1 MQSLHKSKEETL
13 IHQMQMRAQEE
24 ASDDVGGD
32 NFDDSSTVASHD
44 SLDLDNDLSGDEH
57 DADFST
63 EVEEAIN
70 NPVEFGL
77 DFYSQEGLD
86 ACRDNG
92 YLDTPSLQAS
102 QSISDDVYS
111 FGLSLSDLQTQTK
124 LLSNAA
130 AAAHSR
136 QQTTTIGDA
145 TQASSPH
152 VFLTDGTHNE
162 PAIMGIVHRFTLNT
176 AQERAFHIIAYHTLG
191 RSKVGPQLRMGV
203 FGVHNKCWITQYH
216 QRHD

>member
-32 NFDDSSTVASHD
+32 DFDDSSTVASHD

-57 DADFST
+57 DADFSA

-86 ACRDNG
+86 TC
-92 YLDTPSLQAS
+92 
-102 QSISDDVYS
+102 
-111 FGLSLSDLQTQTK
+111 
-124 LLSNAA
+124 
-130 AAAHSR
+130 
-136 QQTTTIGDA
+136 
-145 TQASSPH
+145 
-152 VFLTDGTHNE
+152 
-162 PAIMGIVHRFTLNT
+162 
-176 AQERAFHIIAYHTLG
+176 
-191 RSKVGPQLRMGV
+191 
-203 FGVHNKCWITQYH
+203 
-216 QRHD
+216 